1 MTEFIASQTVE
12 KPRWRAKAPAL
23 IGWMEVADLPLLG
36 LNHIKAKIDT
46 GARTTALHAID
57 IEEFERDGA
66 AWLRFRT
73 QIAEHLPEL
82 YVEAPYHS
90 ERAIKNTS
98 GVPEDR
104 YIIRTRLKLGKRK
117 WMIDLSITDRGNMT
131 FPMIIGRAALKD
143 HNIAVHTR
151 RTFLMTE
158 PPQDRRGKDYT

>member
-1 MTEFIASQTVE
+1 MTSETSK
-12 KPRWRAKAPAL
+12 KPRWKAKAPAL
-23 IGWMEVADLPLLG
+23 IGWMEMVDLPLLG
-36 LNHIKAKIDT
+36 LNHVKAKIDT

-73 QIAEHLPEL
+73 QIAEHLPEM
-82 YVEAPYHS
+82 YIEAPYHS

-104 YIIRTRLKLGKRK
+104 YIIRTRFKLGKRQ

-131 FPMIIGRAALKD
+131 FPII
-143 HNIAVHTR
+143 V
-151 RTFLMTE
+151 TE
-158 PPQDRRGKDYT
+158 EA

>member
-1 MTEFIASQTVE
+1 MRKAS
-12 KPRWRAKAPAL
+12 APSV
-23 IGWMEVADLPLLG
+23 IGWMEMADLPLLG
-36 LNHIKAKIDT
+36 LNRIKAKIDT

-66 AWLRFRT
+66 PWVRFRT
-73 QIAEHLPEL
+73 QIAECMPES

-104 YIIRTRLKLGKRK
+104 YIIRTRLKLGVRK

-131 FPMIIGRAALKD
+131 FPMIIGRAALKN

-151 RTFLMTE
+151 KTYQITE
-158 PPQDRRGKDYT
+158 SPQERRRKDYQ